1 MLIAL
6 VIAML
11 AGIGAQS
18 PPTAHAVDVTI
29 FVGPQTRNGFVDVDK
44 GVLESIKRVASELRG
59 KRGLRVV
66 ATKDEAQIVL
76 EVVSFGATSSTG
88 GGAVGVPIGTLNFF
102 LPIGTVGIASDLRV
116 GDYEKPIVLQNCEA
130 VRRCAKLTA
139 NDVETWVGANPSIA
153 KRQP

>member
-66 ATKDEAQIVL
+66 ATKDEAQIV
-76 EVVSFGATSSTG
+76 
-88 GGAVGVPIGTLNFF
+88 
-102 LPIGTVGIASDLRV
+102 
-116 GDYEKPIVLQNCEA
+116 
-130 VRRCAKLTA
+130 
-139 NDVETWVGANPSIA
+139 
-153 KRQP
+153 